1 MSVSHSVNQSLFCS
15 ICGWCRTST
24 LNSNNRAC
32 SDAAVSESLAVVGE
46 HSIVERDLILGRRD
60 AERRC
65 DRLFEIADGGSS
77 IDGDL
82 SLLFSTTCPSSTAAS
97 FSPCCGGG
105 SGSAGGGRG

>member
-46 HSIVERDLILGRRD
+46 HSIIERDLILGRRD

-82 SLLFSTTCPSSTAAS
+82 SLLLLFVSS
-97 FSPCCGGG
+97 CGDGGG
-105 SGSAGGGRG
+105 GAFSSRGAARGRRRGR

>member
-46 HSIVERDLILGRRD
+46 HSIIERDLILGRRD

-77 IDGDL
+77 IDGEL
-82 SLLFSTTCPSSTAAS
+82 SLLLFIAFCGDSSGGAFS
-97 FSPCCGGG
+97 GLHGW
-105 SGSAGGGRG
+105 R